1 TAHLFG
7 SGRWPRNVRWRK
19 SCKHSSLEGRTAD
32 RGSGASYTVYAPVR
46 STGYGV
52 SGGSTRPG
60 ASTKAVAA
68 SGHAGAGHVL
78 GRERPEPSG
87 VSRQDQGSAR
97 TNPRHFVSDA
107 GRTADISG
115 DDSRTPEA

>member
-68 SGHAGAGHVL
+68 SARRGQHNSRPAPSAPPAPPQL
-78 GRERPEPSG
+78 LEQERHDPSS
-87 VSRQDQGSAR
+87 VSRKNQGSPR
-97 TNPRHFVSDA
+97 TDPRHF
-107 GRTADISG
+107 
-115 DDSRTPEA
+115 